1 MKITLRQL
9 TYFVALAEARHF
21 GRAAARVHVTQP
33 ALSTQV
39 KEFEQRIGALL
50 IARSERAFRLTP
62 AGQEVLASARRIMA
76 EVERME
82 AAARWQDGLH
92 GRLKLGIIPTV
103 APYLLP
109 VALPVLRARDVTLDL
124 KLREAQTE
132 VLLGELADGQI
143 DAAVIALPSGVPG
156 LVELPLFEDRF
167 LLAGR
172 ADKVAEMR
180 RTGDVPRPNELNPS
194 QLLLLDEGH
203 CLADQAL
210 EVCGTSRAA
219 TRVDLGASSLG
230 TLCGLVAAGFG
241 QTLLPEIACVTET
254 AAAPEMGV
262 IRFTAPEP
270 MRMLGLVR
278 RDLGG
283 PDGWFRELADVLIMA
298 GQTLIARLQAA

>member
-1 MKITLRQL
+1 MNITLRQL
-9 TYFVALAEARHF
+9 ASFIALAEERHY

-33 ALSTQV
+33 ALSTQMR
-39 KEFEQRIGALL
+39 ELETRIGAPL
-50 IARSERAFRLTP
+50 IDRSERAFRLTP
-62 AGQEVLASARRIMA
+62 AGQEVLASARRITA
-76 EVERME
+76 ELERME
-82 AAARWQDGLH
+82 VAARWQDGLH

-109 VALPVLRARDVTLDL
+109 EALPRLRARDVTLDL

-132 VLLGELADGQI
+132 VLLGDLADGQL

-156 LVELPLFEDRF
+156 LIEAPLFVDRF

-172 ADKVAEMR
+172 AGPVAEMR
-180 RTGDVPRPNELNPS
+180 RTATVPRPNELNPS

-219 TRVDLGASSLG
+219 TRVDLGASSLA

-241 QTLLPEIACVTET
+241 QTLLPEIACATET
-254 AAAPEMGV
+254 AAAPEMGAV
-262 IRFTAPEP
+262 RFAAPEP
-270 MRMLGLVR
+270 MRLVGLVR

-283 PDGWFRELADVLIMA
+283 PDGWFRELAEVLSQA
-298 GQTLIARLQAA
+298 GAALVARAAP